1 MVERVRKF
9 NRFYTREIGVLRENF
24 LGAGLTLGEVRV
36 LYEIAH
42 GAGITAKEI
51 AETLHMDAGYLSR
64 LLRKL
69 QQRKLVSRT
78 RSKEDSRQALLRLT
92 ERGKQQFAL
101 QNRRQNQEVQKMI
114 ERVPADARKPMIDA
128 MQTIARALGEEP
140 PSAKGA
146 VILREPRLGD
156 MGWVVLRHGEGYAD
170 VYGWDERF
178 EALVAKVVA
187 DFMATHDAR
196 RERAWV
202 AERDGERLGFVMLVQ
217 HPEKKDTAKLRLLW
231 VEPGGRG
238 LGIGK
243 ALVHECTTFA
253 KRAGYKKIV
262 LWTNSELKAAR
273 GIYEREGYKLV
284 SQKTEPIFAEG
295 QMAEEWELPLS

>member
-1 MVERVRKF
+1 MVEQVRKF
-9 NRFYTREIGVLRENF
+9 NRFYTREIGVLRGNF
-24 LGAGLTLGEVRV
+24 LGAGLTLSEVRV

-42 GAGITAKEI
+42 GTGITAKDI
-51 AETLHMDAGYLSR
+51 AETLRMDAGYLSR

-78 RSKEDSRQALLRLT
+78 RSKADSRQAILRLT
-92 ERGKQQFAL
+92 ERGKQQFAM

-114 ERVPADARKPMIDA
+114 ERVPAQEQKPMIEA
-128 MQTIARALGEEP
+128 MQTIARALGEEQ

-187 DFMATHDAR
+187 DFMAHHDER
-196 RERAWV
+196 KERAWI
-202 AERDGERLGFVMLVQ
+202 AERGGERLGCVFLVQ

-231 VEPGGRG
+231 VEPQGRG

-243 ALVHECTTFA
+243 TLVHECTLFA
-253 KRAGYKKIV
+253 KRAGYKRIV
-262 LWTNSELKAAR
+262 LWTNSELKPAR

-284 SQKTEPIFAEG
+284 SQKEEAIFAAG
-295 QMAEEWELPLS
+295 QLAEEWELGLG